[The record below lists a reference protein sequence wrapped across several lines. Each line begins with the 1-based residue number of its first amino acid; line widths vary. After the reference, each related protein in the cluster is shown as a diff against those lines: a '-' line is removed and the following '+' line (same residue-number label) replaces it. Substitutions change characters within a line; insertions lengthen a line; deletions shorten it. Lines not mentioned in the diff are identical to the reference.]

1 VSQLDF
7 EFANVQEEPLK
18 PRASIHKNGKL
29 GFNSDAADFLDLES
43 GKKFS
48 VGVGNEEIAE
58 RLVLLPYR
66 EGDPEQSV
74 IKTAKAGDYYY
85 LNLRNFFDLQGVPYD
100 DFKIRYNIEEMS
112 HDDRKAY
119 VLEGRKDNPPRK

>member
-1 VSQLDF
+1 MSQLDF

-29 GFNSDAADFLDLES
+29 GFNSDAAEFLDLES

-48 VGVGNEEIAE
+48 VGVGDEDVDE

-66 EGDPEQSV
+66 EDDPDHSV
-74 IKTAKAGDYYY
+74 IQTAKAGDYYY
-85 LNLRNFFDLQGVPYD
+85 LNLRNFFDLQDVPYD
-100 DFKIRYNIEEMS
+100 EFKIRYEIEGV
-112 HDDRKAY
+112 DYDGRKAY
-119 VLEGRKDNPPRK
+119 VLESRKDSPPRD